1 MNSLRFSLLVLVA
14 SSMSLLIRAEEA
26 KKCEVGEQCSVLQ
39 IKSRHCRPLEYCPEV
54 SKSGVCDADQVCKT
68 VGEPCTFYTNS
79 LYRIFGVAKKT
90 GTVQI
95 KSDSPHN
102 QPQLYCTDTVAPMSS
117 HKRPEQ
123 HPISHPL
130 GVK

>member
-1 MNSLRFSLLVLVA
+1 MNSLRFSLLILAATGV
-14 SSMSLLIRAEEA
+14 SLLIRADDA

-39 IKSRHCRPLEYCPEV
+39 IQGRRCRPLEYCPEV
-54 SKSGVCDADQVCKT
+54 SKPGVCDANQVCRT
-68 VGEPCTFYTNS
+68 LGEPCIFYTNALS
-79 LYRIFGVAKKT
+79 RIFGVAKKT

-95 KSDSPHN
+95 KSDSPNN
-102 QPQLYCTDTVAPMSS
+102 QPQLYCTDKVAPMSS
-117 HKRPEQ
+117 HKRPER